1 VQHPANDACHGV
13 EGAGVKHLT
22 VCIDFESG
30 IQLATYPDKMIQVQ
44 VEADFYVGQRRYR
57 VVDKL
62 DGNDEEP
69 LVLVLKKHEE
79 P

>member
-1 VQHPANDACHGV
+1 V
-13 EGAGVKHLT
+13 EGARVTTRHLT

>member
-1 VQHPANDACHGV
+1 MQHPAGDASNGV
-13 EGAGVKHLT
+13 EGARVRHLT

-62 DGNDEEP
+62 DGNDDDP